1 MRAMSWRRRDAQP
14 GAVTVVGLSL
24 GALTASTFAIVALG
38 ALAPELRD
46 EFGFSSAEVGFL
58 ISLVFIGG
66 AVSSPR
72 AGSLTD
78 QIGPAAVLGWSL
90 VLFTVAMVVAA
101 TAPNTPVFL
110 AALCLAGVMY
120 AGINPPTN
128 VVIAGRMARKVG
140 FFLSVKQS
148 GVPLGGLLAGIV
160 LPPVAVAFGWRWA
173 LAVTVGACALVAAL
187 SPRLCGAAVI
197 GRSEPGQQGSSPL
210 TRRDL
215 VALGVFGFA
224 MSGTQWSVFAHL
236 TVFLT
241 DERAFSLALAGL
253 ALGLVQGLG
262 AGARLFWGW
271 VSDIPGRRL
280 TILVMLAG
288 IGAICLA
295 TLAAGVGGVLL
306 WLVLGIAGIVIV
318 GWNGA
323 YYALIADRAGA
334 GGLGRAS
341 ANSLVFIFGGSV
353 VVPPLLGLSVDLS
366 GSWRPFWAIAAAA
379 VFLAGAALWI
389 GLRGRELSAASD
401 RLPGAAR
408 PGGRRSL

>member
-1 MRAMSWRRRDAQP
+1 MRAMSWRCRDAQP

-66 AVSSPR
+66 AISSPR

-101 TAPNTPVFL
+101 TAPNAPVFL

-128 VVIAGRMARKVG
+128 VAIAGRMARKVG

-148 GVPLGGLLAGIV
+148 GVPLGGLLAGVV
-160 LPPVAVAFGWRWA
+160 LPPVALAFGWRWA
-173 LAVTVGACALVAAL
+173 LAVTVAACAVIAAL
-187 SPRLCGAAVI
+187 SPRLRGAAVI
-197 GRSEPGQQGSSPL
+197 GGSEPGQQGSSPL

-262 AGARLFWGW
+262 AGARLVWGW

-288 IGAICLA
+288 IGAICLVA
-295 TLAAGVGGVLL
+295 LAAGVRGLLL
-306 WLVLGIAGIVIV
+306 WLVLAIAGIAIV

-366 GSWRPFWAIAAAA
+366 GSWRPFWAIAAAG
-379 VFLAGAALWI
+379 VLLAGAALWI

-401 RLPGAAR
+401 WLPGATR
-408 PGGRRSL
+408 TGGRRSL